1 MNFKKLFNSLKY
13 AICGIKTALKEEQT
27 FRLELL
33 IAVLVIA
40 ISFYLNLQMIE
51 KAIIFIT
58 IFLVLSLELVNSL
71 IERISDMVCS
81 SLDKRIK
88 KIKDIGGGI
97 VLFSCFM
104 AAVIGIIIF
113 LPYLLKVL

>member
-1 MNFKKLFNSLKY
+1 MNLKKLFNSFKY
-13 AICGIKTALKEEQT
+13 ALCGIKTALKEEQT

-33 IAVLVIA
+33 IAILVIA
-40 ISFYLNLQMIE
+40 MSFYLNIQTIE
-51 KAIIFIT
+51 KIIISIT

-71 IERISDMVCS
+71 IERISDIICP

-97 VLFSCFM
+97 VLFSCFI